1 MAIRLNGIADYL
13 QNQRQ
18 QPSPLDAAMMSRTLG
33 KYGTPQVKS
42 GSYYGD
48 AGMYGG
54 PATLPSNSS
63 PPDPPILPGAN
74 LPNNAFAPNPV
85 LPGPSAPWTTRL
97 DPNMGYIA
105 PSLEVSGGGSNSS
118 QPPPNYSSGITFG
131 PGGEL
136 RGGTGGG
143 QGSTY
148 GTDPNT
154 GQSIYNV
161 SGSPRPGFFDS
172 KTGKFVEGLG
182 STALNM
188 FVPGAGSAARAIFD
202 AIRRHQTGSNTGTD
216 LSGNTGPGG
225 GIVGGAGG
233 QSGPAWFQPGYQPPS
248 GIQEAIARGDYTNAY
263 GSTPSSITANR
274 IMSSQAYGG
283 QPNNVRGTTDEGH
296 NNFNLGNNAMLGHM
310 NDGTLEHVAS
320 TFDPSGLSRAPQAGL
335 NADLLARLSGRY
347 SQPIYVPPRP
357 TAPPMMIQ
365 PARGG

>member
-1 MAIRLNGIADYL
+1 MALRLNGIADYL

-54 PATLPSNSS
+54 PATLPSN
-63 PPDPPILPGAN
+63 PGPIDPPILTQGGYSNIPNTPSYSLGPTWSGIP
-74 LPNNAFAPNPV
+74 LPSNVGSDAIRPV
-85 LPGPSAPWTTRL
+85 
-97 DPNMGYIA
+97 
-105 PSLEVSGGGSNSS
+105 GGGSGGPSDSYQSPANSG
-118 QPPPNYSSGITFG
+118 PYSGSGTNG
-131 PGGEL
+131 P
-136 RGGTGGG
+136 
-143 QGSTY
+143 QGSVY
-148 GTDPNT
+148 STDPNT
-154 GQSIYNV
+154 NNPIYNV
-161 SGSPRPGFFDS
+161 TGSPSPGFFDS

-225 GIVGGAGG
+225 GIAGGAGG

-335 NADLLARLSGRY
+335 NAELLARLSGRY

-365 PARGG
+365 SARGG